1 MAMNGG
7 VWQPCRFCNVLNF
20 INFLEI
26 SFCLLYETE
35 SVAIID
41 KIICI
46 QNSQEKNAMK
56 KNFKKLI
63 LMCLSVLLLF
73 GYNMPVQARE
83 DILDSRPSY
92 TVYVNRTQNCVTVLE
107 QKDDGTSVLA
117 RVMACSCGRAGHE
130 TPEGT
135 FSTSDYYEWCYM
147 VDGTYGK
154 YSVRFNNH
162 ILFHSVPYLKRS
174 DDTLEWDQYNLLGQ
188 NASLGCVRLSV
199 ADAKWI
205 YDNCKAG
212 TTVVVY
218 SGDDI
223 IGDAVKPASIKIP
236 EDSPYRNWDPTNAN
250 ANNPWLIS
258 SFDYVAYADRY
269 ADLKEAF
276 GYDKTALYTHYVT
289 YGIAEGRSAEFSGS
303 VGSSSEF
310 DYIAY
315 ADRYADLKEAFGYDK
330 TALYTHY
337 ITFGKAEGRF
347 AGAD

>member
-1 MAMNGG
+1 
-7 VWQPCRFCNVLNF
+7 
-20 INFLEI
+20 
-26 SFCLLYETE
+26 
-35 SVAIID
+35 
-41 KIICI
+41 
-46 QNSQEKNAMK
+46 MK
-56 KNFKKLI
+56 RNIKKLI
-63 LMCLSVLLLF
+63 LMCFSVLLLL
-73 GYNMPVQARE
+73 GYNMPVQALE
-83 DILDSRPSY
+83 AVPDARPSY
-92 TVYVNRTQNCVTVLE
+92 TVYVNRTQNCVTVME

-205 YDNCKAG
+205 YDNCKVG

-223 IGDAVKPASIKIP
+223 IGDAVKPEAIKIP
-236 EDSPYRNWDPTNAN
+236 EDSPYRNWDPTNPHI
-250 ANNPWLIS
+250 NNPWLIS
-258 SFDYVAYADRY
+258 SFDYIAYADKY

-289 YGIAEGRSAEFSGS
+289 YGIAEGRSVESSGTSKSSGS
-303 VGSSSEF
+303 ASEF

-315 ADRYADLKEAFGYDK
+315 ADRYADLKKAFGYDEA
-330 TALYTHY
+330 ALYAHY
-337 ITFGKAEGRF
+337 VAYGMAEGRF
-347 AGAD
+347 AGSN